1 MKWNGEGFCVGG
13 GGNDCLITTL
23 ISTTVQTQSEGRVIR
38 DHGKV
43 IGLHI
48 ESSELW
54 DPWLL

>member
-1 MKWNGEGFCVGG
+1 MGG
-13 GGNDCLITTL
+13 GSNDCLITTL
-23 ISTTVQTQSEGRVIR
+23 ICTAVQTQSEGRVIR

>member
-1 MKWNGEGFCVGG
+1 MKWSGEDFHVGG
-13 GGNDCLITTL
+13 GSNNCLITTF
-23 ISTTVQTQSEGRVIR
+23 ICMAVQTQSEGRVIR